1 MTERALLGL
10 ETLEHTLRNGG
21 SRNRGY
27 YNLSR
32 VTRMSRRTCIR
43 LRRVASGRL
52 FGHIAHSTWHADS
65 KGSHRLRK
73 LMTNLGRPRGFRIAV
88 TRARCAPW
96 QVRSQFQLVVLIS
109 IIISSA
115 PSPSPSHHTSFRSC
129 CRARC
134 PKPTEGRN
142 KCQAGSWCRYLSAS
156 RIEIACRIEVPG
168 ARRITPRR
176 TRTLHYYS
184 LFARGIA
191 AAMDRVRRAMDG
203 S

>member
-1 MTERALLGL
+1 MWCCPRTEFSRGYDSDRQDRTGRLGL
-10 ETLEHTLRNGG
+10 GRTCTWARNVATHSLWNGG

-109 IIISSA
+109 IIIPSA
-115 PSPSPSHHTSFRSC
+115 PSPSPSHCTSFRSC
-129 CRARC
+129 CRELPSAD
-134 PKPTEGRN
+134 GR
-142 KCQAGSWCRYLSAS
+142 
-156 RIEIACRIEVPG
+156 
-168 ARRITPRR
+168 T
-176 TRTLHYYS
+176 
-184 LFARGIA
+184 
-191 AAMDRVRRAMDG
+191 
-203 S
+203 

>member
-1 MTERALLGL
+1 MWCCPRTEFSRGYDSDIQARTGQGVWALVERALGL
-10 ETLEHTLRNGG
+10 EMLEHTLWNGG

-115 PSPSPSHHTSFRSC
+115 PSPSPSHCTSFRSC
-129 CRARC
+129 CRELPSAD
-134 PKPTEGRN
+134 GR
-142 KCQAGSWCRYLSAS
+142 
-156 RIEIACRIEVPG
+156 
-168 ARRITPRR
+168 T
-176 TRTLHYYS
+176 
-184 LFARGIA
+184 
-191 AAMDRVRRAMDG
+191 
-203 S
+203 